1 MRQLSRPDQ
10 LFVALDFFILEI
22 YAFFVTAYGSSEGLT
37 YPKIMKITSSLVFF
51 GTYALKNSS
60 VPISPLLP
68 CSTTRTVFGVR
79 RTIRL
84 PSVDCRVDPARFMQW
99 KDHSIIQYSDTKV
112 NKEKKRKIMFKLGHS
127 VFESLWDKDRTV
139 KFAWPVYTPFQT
151 S

>member
-84 PSVDCRVDPARFMQW
+84 PSVESTYHVFC
-99 KDHSIIQYSDTKV
+99 
-112 NKEKKRKIMFKLGHS
+112 NKC
-127 VFESLWDKDRTV
+127 SLVR
-139 KFAWPVYTPFQT
+139 
-151 S
+151 SL

>member
-22 YAFFVTAYGSSEGLT
+22 YAFFVTAYGSSGGLT
-37 YPKIMKITSSLVFF
+37 YPKIMKISNYKFQSFF

-60 VPISPLLP
+60 VPISPSLP

-84 PSVDCRVDPARFMQW
+84 PSVDCRVDLPRVLQQM
-99 KDHSIIQYSDTKV
+99 
-112 NKEKKRKIMFKLGHS
+112 
-127 VFESLWDKDRTV
+127 
-139 KFAWPVYTPFQT
+139 
-151 S
+151 